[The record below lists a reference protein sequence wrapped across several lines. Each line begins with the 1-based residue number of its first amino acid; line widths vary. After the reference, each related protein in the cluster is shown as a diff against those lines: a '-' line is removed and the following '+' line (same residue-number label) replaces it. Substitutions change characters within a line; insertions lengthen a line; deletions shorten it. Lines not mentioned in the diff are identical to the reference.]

1 MLIRDIERTLNPWR
15 MLREVEREFDRLHR
29 EFDQL
34 FSHFGEV
41 RETEYPKVNLLS
53 NTDRAVVQV
62 EIPGVSPEK
71 LDITVHEDTLVIKG
85 SREPIELKEGERY
98 HLRERY
104 EGEFS
109 RTIKLPFRAEV
120 DNIKAKYS
128 QGILTVEIPRA
139 EEDKPKKIAIE
150 KA

>member
-34 FSHFGEV
+34 FSQFGEV
-41 RETEYPKVNLLS
+41 SEVEYPKVNLLS
-53 NTDRAVVQV
+53 NTDKAVLQV
-62 EIPGVSPEK
+62 EIPGVDPEK
-71 LDITVHEDTLVIKG
+71 LDITAHEDTVVIKG
-85 SREPIELKEGERY
+85 IREPVELKEAERY

-109 RTIKLPFRAEV
+109 RTIKLPFRAQV
-120 DNIKAKYS
+120 DGIKARYS
-128 QGILTVEIPRA
+128 QGILTIEVPRA

-150 KA
+150 KE